1 MKHIN
6 DTSDMCPECTGSG
19 ESCGEACHLC
29 WGSGKY
35 SGNSRMLDT
44 PKKPT
49 YEEQLVWLDLVGMM
63 AQSSDKEMIKSI
75 KENVI
80 AVRNYEKAELN
91 QALDN
96 IHVNWMKFKTYAES
110 GQNVD
115 AYKEAMGLD
124 DSPCTFVF
132 RADKLNPREESLID
146 NRIKKLQAELQFELS
161 RKKQFRSKQA
171 IDHCH
176 TAINNLKKWKSQS
189 L

>member
-49 YEEQLVWLDLVGMM
+49 YEEQL
-63 AQSSDKEMIKSI
+63 
-75 KENVI
+75 

>member
-1 MKHIN
+1 M
-6 DTSDMCPECTGSG
+6 
-19 ESCGEACHLC
+19 A
-29 WGSGKY
+29 
-35 SGNSRMLDT
+35 
-44 PKKPT
+44 KPAI
-49 YEEQLVWLDLVGMM
+49 YAGVP
-63 AQSSDKEMIKSI
+63 ASI
-75 KENVI
+75 VETQ
-80 AVRNYEKAELN
+80 E
-91 QALDN
+91 
-96 IHVNWMKFKTYAES
+96 
-110 GQNVD
+110 
-115 AYKEAMGLD
+115 YKEAMGLD